1 MTNIYEI
8 AKKAGV
14 SHMTVSRTFNNP
26 EMVNI
31 KTREK
36 IIKIADKLNY
46 RPSLIAQSMRTKRTK
61 YIGLILP
68 DIINPFFPEI
78 VRGVDDCARKNK
90 YNVILVN
97 TDNDYKIQTSSM
109 HMFINRGVDGI
120 ILSGIA
126 GGKKDKEFIKKIIS
140 RKIPVILIDRYIPD
154 INCAYV
160 ITDNFKAAYD
170 ATRYLI
176 SLGHKKI
183 GVISSPQKIKI
194 FQDRLK
200 GFKQA
205 LIDNELLSYENNYIV
220 EGEESIENGYTSMG
234 KLLKINNKITAVF
247 AMCDFIAFGV
257 YKYLKENNIRI
268 PEDISVISIDDIYT
282 SSIITPPLTTM
293 AQKKYKMGFKAMEIL
308 INIIEKKNIKR
319 NNIILEAELMER
331 DSCRK
336 I

>member
-14 SHMTVSRTFNNP
+14 SHMTVSRSFNNP

-31 KTREK
+31 KTRQK
-36 IIKIADKLNY
+36 IIKIADQLNY
-46 RPSLIAQSMRTKRTK
+46 RPSLIAQSMRTKRTN

-78 VRGVDDCARKNK
+78 VRGVEDCARKNE

-97 TDNDYKIQTSSM
+97 TDNDYKIETSSM
-109 HMFINRGVDGI
+109 YMFINRGVDGI

-126 GGKKDKEFIKKIIS
+126 GGRKDKEFIKKIIS

-170 ATRYLI
+170 ATKYLI
-176 SLGHKKI
+176 GLGHKKI

-205 LIDNELLSYENNYIV
+205 LVDSGLPYENNYVV
-220 EGEESIENGYTSMG
+220 EGEESIESGYTSIE
-234 KLLKINNKITAVF
+234 KLLIIDNKITAVF

-257 YKYLKENNIRI
+257 YKYLKEKNIKI
-268 PEDISVISIDDIYT
+268 SEDISVISIDDIYT

-293 AQKKYKMGFKAMEIL
+293 AQKKYEMGFKAAEIL
-308 INIIEKKNIKR
+308 INGIIKKKNIKR
-319 NNIILEAELMER
+319 NIILEAELMKR

>member
-14 SHMTVSRTFNNP
+14 SHMTVSRSFNNP
-26 EMVNI
+26 EMVNK
-31 KTREK
+31 KTRQK
-36 IIKIADKLNY
+36 IMKIADELSY
-46 RPSLIAQSMRTKRTK
+46 RPSLIAKSMRTKRTN

-78 VRGVDDCARKNK
+78 VRGVDDCARKNE

-97 TDNDYKIQTSSM
+97 TDNDYEIETSSM
-109 HMFINRGVDGI
+109 YMFINRGVDGI

-160 ITDNFKAAYD
+160 ITDNFKAAYNV
-170 ATRYLI
+170 TRYLI
-176 SLGHKKI
+176 GLGHKKI

-205 LIDNELLSYENNYIV
+205 LTDYRLSYKNNYVV
-220 EGEESIENGYTSMG
+220 EGEESIESGYISMRE
-234 KLLKINNKITAVF
+234 LLKTSNKITAVF

-257 YKYLKENNIRI
+257 YKYLKENDIRI

-293 AQKKYKMGFKAMEIL
+293 AQKKYEMGFRAVEIL
-308 INIIEKKNIKR
+308 INSITGNKNIKK
-319 NNIILEAELMER
+319 NIILEAELMER
-331 DSCRK
+331 GSCRR